1 LVYSECVGGEKYF
14 VVRYK
19 KTHGKHDLCR
29 AFFKT
34 CGKEREKFAPPLLGA
49 NGSPSV
55 STGGDG
61 RLDKK
66 FDVRYAKTHGKLKGL
81 PCVPKKRTATKLFA
95 VHPIE
100 NARQRFSRTT
110 KLGFPIVIIYSY
122 IYFTSPA

>member
-1 LVYSECVGGEKYF
+1 LSCAIKKRTANKIF
-14 VVRYK
+14 VERF
-19 KTHGKHDLCR
+19 LRR
-29 AFFKT
+29 AAK
-34 CGKEREKFAPPLLGA
+34 REKNLPPPLLGA